1 MKIEKIEEL
10 WNNNLI
16 DAYNDEMHEYDK
28 EFTFNSFQN
37 AINQAEL
44 QWYKKLDKKLD
55 DLTDYDSVHR
65 LLDAINNYQ
74 AEIQNKIKELEK

>member
-1 MKIEKIEEL
+1 VKTEKIAEL

-16 DAYNDEMHEYDK
+16 DAYNDEIHEYDK

-44 QWYKKLDKKLD
+44 EIYREVIDNLRQVNMQSDVKEYI
-55 DLTDYDSVHR
+55 R
-65 LLDAINNYQ
+65 
-74 AEIQNKIKELEK
+74 EIQNKIKELEK